1 MYKGKTV
8 SVVMSTYN
16 EKESIRHCI
25 EEFFETGFVDEVVI
39 INNNAAP
46 GTDDEVKQTKAVLF
60 HESKQGYGNGFQRGL
75 REAKGDLLVMCEPDG
90 TFIPSDIEKLLIYSQ
105 DMDVVQGSRTNATT
119 IMDRANMGMF
129 LKYGNYFVAKL
140 AEFMF
145 FRSAPNL
152 SDCGCT
158 FRLFSR
164 EAYEAIAPHFE
175 TGGSAF
181 GFELTLLVLR
191 GRIPMCQIPIHYCE
205 RVGQSSVTGDF
216 SKTFKLGMRMIADV
230 FKHWIRDFST
240 KIKGTGAS
248 RWNKRCPR

>member
-16 EKESIRHCI
+16 EKDSIRQCI
-25 EEFFETGFVDEVVI
+25 EGFFATGFVDEVVI
-39 INNNAAP
+39 VNNNAAE
-46 GTDDEVKQTKAVLF
+46 GTDEEVKQTKARLV
-60 HESKQGYGNGFQRGL
+60 HETKQGYGHGFQRGL
-75 REAKGDLLVMCEPDG
+75 REATGDLLVMCEPDG
-90 TFIPSDIEKLLIYSQ
+90 TFIPSDIEKLLVYSN
-105 DMDVVQGSRTNATT
+105 DMCAVQGSRTNATT
-119 IMDRANMGMF
+119 ILDEANMGMF

-158 FRLFSR
+158 FRLFTR
-164 EAYEAIAPHFE
+164 EAYETIEPHFE
-175 TGGSAF
+175 TGESAF

-191 GRIPMCQIPIHYCE
+191 GKVSMCQIPIHYCE

-216 SKTFKLGMRMIADV
+216 SKTFKLGMRMIGDIFRHR
-230 FKHWIRDFST
+230 FKSFIT
-240 KIKGTGAS
+240 PIKGPCSG
-248 RWNKRCPR
+248 RM